1 MDYTHIRIPSTFK
14 QVGDDW
20 RGPCVRHPGQQR
32 HIRRHTGKGDVPM
45 SEVRPAI
52 RRAARDSRACAHV
65 WTEPGGGPQQAR
77 KETGR
82 WRCVDYTDGAEFD
95 HVRVEPGKAGAKKDV
110 YWDPPPKASGKK
122 PSAFLYPA
130 MRHQGADTVIIAE
143 GEKAADA
150 LADHLLGCKVIVLG
164 TCSGSVAPT
173 KAAIAA
179 FQKHVRRPAPEL
191 RGQLKRWSEDC
202 GAAFAAGEPNMGGMV
217 NREADNWR
225 QIFGVADQAGGG
237 WSARIRQAAEKVQGR
252 RTVEA
257 FRGGPAKNGVRT
269 KGWELRVRAARVAE
283 LLFMAGGSAPSAGVR
298 PAVLPGG
305 AIAVEQ
311 VPEERRRSRST
322 LRPGSWGSS
331 GGGGGGGW
339 PGRTCCRYHAIL
351 KTGYRA
357 MSDQQEG

>member
-1 MDYTHIRIPSTFK
+1 
-14 QVGDDW
+14 
-20 RGPCVRHPGQQR
+20 
-32 HIRRHTGKGDVPM
+32 M

-179 FQKHVRRPAPEL
+179 FQKHVKLDDMQLVFWPDADEPGRKVARTMARVHGAGIVDPALIPGAPDPLPVGWDAADWTPPADGSKLIAVLGARAPLPDEAPAEAATAVPSSSGFPANVDAALGALTAGGLGAVAARLGEL
-191 RGQLKRWSEDC
+191 VE
-202 GAAFAAGEPNMGGMV
+202 AVAAAG
-217 NREADNWR
+217 
-225 QIFGVADQAGGG
+225 
-237 WSARIRQAAEKVQGR
+237 
-252 RTVEA
+252 
-257 FRGGPAKNGVRT
+257 
-269 KGWELRVRAARVAE
+269 L
-283 LLFMAGGSAPSAGVR
+283 
-298 PAVLPGG
+298 
-305 AIAVEQ
+305 
-311 VPEERRRSRST
+311 
-322 LRPGSWGSS
+322 
-331 GGGGGGGW
+331 
-339 PGRTCCRYHAIL
+339 
-351 KTGYRA
+351 TGT
-357 MSDQQEG
+357 